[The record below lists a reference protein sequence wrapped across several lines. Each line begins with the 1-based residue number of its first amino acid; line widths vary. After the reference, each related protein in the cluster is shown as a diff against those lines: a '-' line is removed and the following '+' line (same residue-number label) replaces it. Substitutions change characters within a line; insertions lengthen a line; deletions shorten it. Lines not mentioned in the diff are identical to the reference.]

1 MEAIFI
7 KMLNMSITAGWIVL
21 AVLLIRLLF
30 KKKAPKALFPVLWAI
45 VAVRLVC
52 PFMIESRFSLL
63 RNTEPVEKET
73 LSENFFQQAD
83 KMNEIT
89 TPETVQKEHV
99 GELSQGSVES
109 MPGIENE
116 GYSTGTEQLPS
127 QTEGSIPQTGTLPGT
142 EYIESVPNNS
152 GTGDIQWNSTGTETE
167 KKNISQSKTDLS
179 TVLAIIWLSG
189 FGLMLVYTGFS
200 YFLIYRKV
208 AESVP
213 YAKNV
218 RVCDSIDSPFILG
231 IIRPRIYLPSDIAED
246 DRKYVLSHE
255 RAHLKRLD
263 HIWKPLG
270 FLLLSIYWFH
280 PLLWVAYILLCK
292 DIEYA
297 CDEKV
302 IKELG
307 IEQKKPYSTALINCS
322 VSKKMISACPLAFGE
337 NGVKGRVK
345 SVLHYKKPA
354 FWIIL
359 ASVVLC
365 VVLAVCFLT
374 NPNRKKN
381 QKKDIPNVGDII
393 TFGSYEQDNVTEN
406 GAEPI
411 EWLVVDVFDGKASLL
426 SLYGLDAKPYHT
438 ESESIT
444 WMECSLRE
452 WLNGEFYETAFN
464 KSEREGILTTKLE
477 NYSSAKYGMYDNG
490 ITEDKVYLLSID
502 ELFQIFENET
512 TYSKKESDYKNK
524 ASIMT
529 ATAYAKANGA
539 WEGKNED
546 GMASPWLL
554 RTPGLSSHHVS
565 RVSGY
570 GELSYDTY
578 QTYEGNT
585 IRPAIRINLSDAEF
599 KIKKE
604 ASVSS
609 EQIQTEQMFH
619 TRSGRFKDMV
629 PLEEAKPGYVVR
641 FGSRWVGDGNCC
653 VTEYEMDWYVL
664 DVQDG
669 KALLLSKNV
678 LDPMPYHAYGEEVSW
693 ANCTLREWLNGE
705 FYESSFDDEEKK
717 RIVPTL
723 LENVQN
729 PWNTFAEYEYTE
741 DKVFL
746 PAMEEILAGSFEYT
760 GEYPESTAYEFDG
773 YFQTDAERTARW
785 YRWID
790 VKNINPAECVYANYW
805 LRASSQ
811 STTVSYGYELYPSV
825 VGIDYYGKFAS
836 DGTTVDSKMG
846 VRPALW
852 VEIGESNQAEGTD
865 ADKQN
870 ITVNKEGATIVDSE
884 LPERYDYKEVKAAF
898 LTYLNHEA
906 YLHPADYPENKY
918 DCTYDVYCT
927 TDSKMKRL
935 YLKVDRNGS
944 DVWYLCTP
952 TIYMD
957 ENAPL
962 VISAMEE
969 SSIQLLLHEAA
980 ITYLGTDTL
989 KLPTVIKPSYGKS
1002 TGSDLAEYKESIGYI
1017 AEALYENGFVYKNGA
1032 SDVIKLEAWISEYD
1046 MDKQLLPYVCIVIN
1060 DTWIYQTSFS
1070 KYEGLYTTFVRNNF
1084 SKDYVES
1091 TFGETTYVPEKFTG
1105 KNISLLSAADTE
1117 QLERVK
1123 ECAIL
1128 HYVHETEFSKT
1139 ITIDGQDVT
1148 LPSHNVEINGYNGIA
1163 FVPIKTVD
1171 NITYYRIYRSR
1182 NAGKTWSLIADD
1194 FQTTAGDIAAIEIA
1208 TDEHI
1213 ACYFERN
1220 EINLQSYCY
1229 WSHDGGTTW
1238 SMPAQAS
1245 KPWVNLAN
1253 AAVGTSVVF
1262 GSYDQDGDW
1271 DNGNE
1276 ALEWIVLDR
1285 VDDKVLLLSKYGLYT
1300 NRFNDELFEE
1310 VTWKDSFMRRW
1321 LHERFYVEAFSKAER
1336 SMILKARNQTETGT
1350 GETTETEDYVFFLSA
1365 DEVLYGKAQDGT
1377 PYFANATE
1385 RMAIPTAEN
1394 IWECCLD
1401 SNNEFTYWLS
1411 ENAEWWL
1418 RTSGKS
1424 NLYVSVVTKDGDV
1437 SREGRVVY
1445 SEDIMIRPAIW
1456 VDLSSLSGS
1465 QQTDSDETVVTSPM
1479 AGKYTE
1485 DIANTNISIAIGD
1498 DYAAYLDED
1507 GKLHVLYDT
1516 SARSEHDPVGAT
1528 GGIDLT
1534 KTYKALGT
1542 DPWRLVA
1549 IDEDGKLSVSYPM
1562 NAAELSAY
1570 VDKSFKD
1577 AVEHN
1582 GNYGTGGPQPW
1593 IANDFE
1599 GMFGI
1604 KQIFSTYPYNTYT
1617 VLFENG
1623 AARRDRG
1630 DVSFLN
1636 AVQITDATD
1645 GVIAGLKADG
1655 TLMMSNISDS
1665 LRKEALEA
1673 WPKKLR
1679 QICTYTNM
1687 AGIEEAFVGLK
1698 EDGTVICEG
1707 VEHEYLIN
1715 TIEQWNGIVKI
1726 AAGYETI
1733 VGLKGDG
1740 TVVAVCPGRSD
1751 VGQCEVDDWTDVIAI
1766 NTNGKV
1772 TIGITKDGRVLM
1784 VGDVPETAKPSHG
1797 NSLDLTNEI
1806 SYIYSELKQNG
1817 YRENLKIEVVVSEY
1831 DLEKNIYPYAYL
1843 IINDSEVFETSF
1855 EELAETSKELN
1866 SLSEMFFYGNYT
1878 KDYTIDYTDGW
1889 ADVFDGHGIKPLASV
1904 DAEQLERVKA
1914 CAVYHKVFVEE
1925 KAETVLIDGEEIE
1938 IDSPNI
1944 AFYDVLGVKV
1954 SIAFLPHSATAGTIH
1969 YNVYRSEDNGTNWQL
1984 IAEDVTAAEGDI
1996 SRILIPDKNT
2006 VVCYFEISGT
2016 TSQSSCIVS
2025 KDGGVTWN
2033 YASYDSKP
2041 NSDAHDPK
2049 KGSSV
2054 IFGAY
2059 EQDGDYSNGK
2069 EPLEWLVLDREGDK
2083 ALLLSKY
2090 GIETLLYDKDR
2101 ELEPWDVDDLY
2112 WMMNRTIYEGAF
2124 SAKERAALIR
2134 SNPIKNESIDEYPYG
2149 MIQCPGYTFLLE
2161 TDDVLEGKSQDGTPF
2176 FRTEESRITIPTA
2189 YAAKKGAW
2197 LNGEAEFTG
2206 VEAPWILTVTG
2217 TTDGDFSE
2225 VAFARVMPDGR
2236 ISFEEEAIKDQYVMI
2251 RPAIWVDVTKIP

>member
-1 MEAIFI
+1 
-7 KMLNMSITAGWIVL
+7 MLNMSITAGWIVL
-21 AVLLIRLLF
+21 AVLLIRFLF
-30 KKKAPKALFPVLWAI
+30 KKRAPKALFPVLWAI

-52 PFMIESRFSLL
+52 PVTVESSFSVL
-63 RNTEPVEKET
+63 RNTEPVEQET
-73 LSENFFQQAD
+73 LSENIFRQTD
-83 KMNEIT
+83 TIGET
-89 TPETVQKEHV
+89 TVPETDEKEQY
-99 GELSQGSVES
+99 GDSAQGNVEIIS
-109 MPGIENE
+109 G
-116 GYSTGTEQLPS
+116 TGGAGDSAESEWSPS
-127 QTEGSIPQTGTLPGT
+127 QTEGSTPMTGTGPET
-142 EYIESVPNNS
+142 EYIESV
-152 GTGDIQWNSTGTETE
+152 TETPAVGMVQDNNDGTAD
-167 KKNISQSKTDLS
+167 KIAPKSKGNAAY
-179 TVLAIIWLSG
+179 VLAFIWLSG
-189 FGLMLVYTGFS
+189 MGLMFVYTVVS
-200 YFLIYRKV
+200 YFGIYRKV
-208 AESVP
+208 AESLP

-218 RVCDSIDSPFILG
+218 RICDRINSPFILG
-231 IIRPRIYLPSDIAED
+231 IIRPKIYLPSDISD
-246 DRKYVLSHE
+246 TDRNYVLSHE

-280 PLLWVAYILLCK
+280 PLLWVAYVLLCR

-359 ASVVLC
+359 ASIILC
-365 VVLAVCFLT
+365 TVFAICFLT
-374 NPNRKKN
+374 NPKH
-381 QKKDIPNVGDII
+381 KKDKENKIPQVGDII
-393 TFGSYEQDNVTEN
+393 TLGSYEQDNVAGN

-411 EWLVVDVFDGKASLL
+411 EWLVVDVFDGKAALL
-426 SLYGLDAKPYHT
+426 SLYGLDSKPYHADNKNI
-438 ESESIT
+438 SWSD
-444 WMECSLRE
+444 CSLRE
-452 WLNGEFYETAFN
+452 WLNGEFFETAFTE
-464 KSEREGILTTKLE
+464 KEREGILTTRLE
-477 NYSSAKYGMYDNG
+477 NHSSAKYGIYENAA
-490 ITEDKVYLLSID
+490 TEDKVYLLSID

-512 TYSKKESDYKNK
+512 TDSNKESDYKSK
-524 ASIMT
+524 ASILT
-529 ATAYAKANGA
+529 ATAYAKANGV
-539 WEGKNED
+539 WEEENED
-546 GMASPWLL
+546 GVTASPWLL
-554 RTPGLSSHHVS
+554 RTQGESSRQIS
-565 RVSGY
+565 RVSRN

-578 QTYEGNT
+578 QIYEGNA
-585 IRPAIRINLSDAEF
+585 IRPAIRISLSDAEYT
-599 KIKKE
+599 IKKD
-604 ASVSS
+604 
-609 EQIQTEQMFH
+609 TETTKRPVQLGQGAH
-619 TRSGRFKDMV
+619 TRTERFRDVV
-629 PLEEAKPGYVVR
+629 PLEEAKPGYVVQ
-641 FGSRWVGDGNCC
+641 FGSRWVGDDGC
-653 VTEYEMDWYVL
+653 VVIEHKMDWYVM

-669 KALLLSKNV
+669 KALLLSKDV
-678 LDPMPYHAYGEEVSW
+678 FEPMPYHEQSEKVAW
-693 ANCTLREWLNGE
+693 AECTLREWLNGE
-705 FYESSFDDEEKK
+705 FYEFSFDEDEKSK
-717 RIVPTL
+717 IVPTL
-723 LENVQN
+723 LENTWN
-729 PWNTFAEYEYTE
+729 PWNTSAEYEYTE
-741 DKVFL
+741 DRVFL
-746 PAMEEILAGSFEYT
+746 PAIEDVLSGVYEYT
-760 GEYPESTAYEFDG
+760 GQYPESTGYEFDG
-773 YFQTDAERTARW
+773 YFQTNAERTARW
-785 YRWID
+785 FHGVD
-790 VKNINPAECVYANYW
+790 VKEINPAECAYANYW
-805 LRASSQ
+805 LRASSK
-811 STTVSYGYELYPSV
+811 STKDVFYGYELYPSV
-825 VGIDYYGKFAS
+825 VGIDNNGKLVS
-836 DGTTVDSKMG
+836 DGTAIDGKMG
-846 VRPALW
+846 VRPAIW
-852 VEIGESNQAEGTD
+852 VEIGDSNKSEAED
-865 ADKQN
+865 LNNRA
-870 ITVNKEGATIVDSE
+870 ITVNMEGDLVVDSE
-884 LPERYDYKEVKAAF
+884 LPERYDYTEVKETF

-906 YLHPADYPENKY
+906 YLHPADYPQDTY
-918 DCTYDVYCT
+918 DCTYEVYCT

-935 YLKVDRNGS
+935 YLKTNRSGS

-952 TIYMD
+952 AVYT
-957 ENAPL
+957 EEAAPL
-962 VISAMEE
+962 IVSDMGEA
-969 SSIQLLLHEAA
+969 SIRLLLKENI

-989 KLPTVIKPSYGKS
+989 KVPKVTKPSYGTY
-1002 TGSDLAEYKESIGYI
+1002 TGADLNEYKESIGNI
-1017 AEALYENGFVYKNGA
+1017 ADALYKNGFIGKNGA
-1032 SDVIKLEAWISEYD
+1032 SDVIKLEVWVSEYD
-1046 MDKQLLPYVCIVIN
+1046 MEKKLLPYAYVVIN
-1060 DTWIYQTSFS
+1060 DTWLYVTSFS
-1070 KYEGLYTTFVRNNF
+1070 YYEGLYTTFVSENF

-1091 TFGETTYVPEKFTG
+1091 SFGETTYIPMKFVG
-1105 KNISLLSAADTE
+1105 KEISLLSAADTK

-1123 ECAIL
+1123 ECAVL
-1128 HYVHETEFSKT
+1128 HHVYQTEYSKT

-1171 NITYYRIYRSR
+1171 NITYYRIYRSK
-1182 NAGKTWSLIADD
+1182 NAGKTWSLIADN

-1213 ACYFERN
+1213 ACFFERN

-1229 WSHDGGTTW
+1229 WSHDGGATW

-1300 NRFNDELFEE
+1300 NRFNNELFDE

-1401 SNNEFTYWLS
+1401 ANNEFTYWLS

-1424 NLYVSVVTKDGDV
+1424 NLYVSVVTKDGNV

-1456 VDLSSLSGS
+1456 VDVSSLSGTKTES
-1465 QQTDSDETVVTSPM
+1465 QETIMIPPS
-1479 AGKYTE
+1479 AGKYTD
-1485 DIANTNISIAIGD
+1485 DIENTNISIAIGD
-1498 DYAAYLDED
+1498 DYAAYLDEA
-1507 GKLHVLYDT
+1507 GKLHILYDT
-1516 SARSEHDPVGAT
+1516 SYKSEYDTVGAT

-1534 KTYKALGT
+1534 KTYKSLGT

-1549 IDEDGKLSVSYPM
+1549 IDEEGKLSVSYHM
-1562 NAAELSAY
+1562 TAEELSAY
-1570 VDKSFKD
+1570 VDE
-1577 AVEHN
+1577 AIRIAMEN
-1582 GNYGTGGPQPW
+1582 GGNYGSGGPQPG

-1599 GMFGI
+1599 GMFGV

-1623 AARRDRG
+1623 AARRDRF
-1630 DVSFLN
+1630 DVAFLD
-1636 AVQITDATD
+1636 AVQITDSAS

-1655 TLMMSNISDS
+1655 TLVMSEITDPE
-1665 LRKEALEA
+1665 RKKILEV
-1673 WPKKLR
+1673 WPDKLK
-1679 QICTYTNM
+1679 QIC
-1687 AGIEEAFVGLK
+1687 ICDCVVPVKVDEAFVGLR
-1698 EDGTVICEG
+1698 EDGTVICES

-1715 TIEQWNGIVKI
+1715 TIEQWSGIVRI
-1726 AAGYETI
+1726 AAGHGTI

-1751 VGQCEVDDWTDVIAI
+1751 VGQCDVDDWTDVIAI

-1772 TIGITKDGRVLM
+1772 TVGITKDGRVLM
-1784 VGDVPETAKPSHG
+1784 AGDVPETTKLSYE
-1797 NSLDLTNEI
+1797 NSLDLTNEL
-1806 SYIYSELKQNG
+1806 SSIYSELKRNG
-1817 YRENLKIEVVVSEY
+1817 YRENLKIEVIVSEY
-1831 DLEKNIYPYAYL
+1831 DLEKNKYPYAYL

-1855 EELAETSKELN
+1855 EELANTSIEKH
-1866 SLSEMFFYGNYT
+1866 SLFEMFFYGNYI

-1904 DAEQLERVKA
+1904 DAEQLERFKA
-1914 CAVYHKVFVEE
+1914 SAVYHKVFVEE

-1944 AFYDVLGVKV
+1944 AFYDVLGEKV
-1954 SIAFLPHSATAGTIH
+1954 SIAFLPQWATAGTIH
-1969 YNVYRSEDNGTNWQL
+1969 YNVYRSEDNGTNWKL

-2090 GIETLLYDKDR
+2090 GIETLLYNKDR

-2112 WMMNRTIYEGAF
+2112 WMMNRTIYEFAF

-2134 SNPIKNESIDEYPYG
+2134 SNPIKDESIDEYPYG

-2161 TDDVLEGKSQDGTPF
+2161 TDDVLEGNSQDGTPY

-2189 YAAKKGAW
+2189 FAAKKGAW
-2197 LNGEAEFTG
+2197 LNADAEFTG

-2225 VAFARVMPDGR
+2225 VVFARVMPDGR
-2236 ISFEEEAIKDQYVMI
+2236 ISFEEESIKDQYIMI
-2251 RPAIWVDVTKIP
+2251 RPAIWVDVTKIPH